1 MKLGSPLKVDAYV
14 TRAVLA
20 QSVRSA
26 ESKLLGRLASSRILK
41 VLIGLTL
48 LALYLLLLNRSWNL
62 GRELDA
68 VGLGYPLLS
77 LGLFG
82 IGYASSLFF
91 IVQLCTS
98 TRAILTRS
106 AALMPFPMSHR
117 ARRITAIVSV
127 LSPAVTVLASGAFL
141 VLAYA
146 SALDLKDPRVG
157 AAFLAGVVN
166 ALLPATLVGGVLTWV
181 QGRGRFW
188 LSPWVTGALMI
199 ASAPIATWTIAQF
212 VERSDVPAL
221 LQVVLPGSILERSI
235 GFTTTEL
242 LVTLGLGATLTILI
256 ALIVSQV
263 VIKADQR
270 KPPLMASAY
279 PDMNP
284 RERISGLA
292 AKPFN
297 AYVST
302 LSARNVSPWLETML
316 YAGFA
321 LLLTLAAVRFGHTG
335 RIDEARIL
343 FFSAGWASS
352 LAAMGI
358 FSSLDPYAEFRR
370 FGVAKREWLGLALGI
385 HTKLSALALTPAGAY
400 AAVAGAR
407 GSWIGWENLLMGA
420 LLGGAVVSVVG
431 YLLRRSMLTAPGRTA
446 GSIVGVGAAFGA
458 ISLRLHAPKDMA
470 ALVVSIFLVLL
481 AVVAVFIFEAR
492 RKNGNS

>member
-1 MKLGSPLKVDAYV
+1 
-14 TRAVLA
+14 
-20 QSVRSA
+20 
-26 ESKLLGRLASSRILK
+26 
-41 VLIGLTL
+41 
-48 LALYLLLLNRSWNL
+48 
-62 GRELDA
+62 
-68 VGLGYPLLS
+68 
-77 LGLFG
+77 
-82 IGYASSLFF
+82 
-91 IVQLCTS
+91 
-98 TRAILTRS
+98 
-106 AALMPFPMSHR
+106 
-117 ARRITAIVSV
+117 
-127 LSPAVTVLASGAFL
+127 
-141 VLAYA
+141 
-146 SALDLKDPRVG
+146 
-157 AAFLAGVVN
+157 
-166 ALLPATLVGGVLTWV
+166 
-181 QGRGRFW
+181 
-188 LSPWVTGALMI
+188 
-199 ASAPIATWTIAQF
+199 
-212 VERSDVPAL
+212 
-221 LQVVLPGSILERSI
+221 
-235 GFTTTEL
+235 
-242 LVTLGLGATLTILI
+242 
-256 ALIVSQV
+256 
-263 VIKADQR
+263 
-270 KPPLMASAY
+270 
-279 PDMNP
+279 MNP